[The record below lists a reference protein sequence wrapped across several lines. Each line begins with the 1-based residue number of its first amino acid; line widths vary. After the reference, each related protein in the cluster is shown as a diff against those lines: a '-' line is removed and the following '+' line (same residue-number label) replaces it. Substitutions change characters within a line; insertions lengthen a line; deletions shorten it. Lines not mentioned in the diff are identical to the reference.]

1 MWAKAARGG
10 CGRRGKEVM
19 CGIVGFA
26 SKKADYD
33 KQAVLKEMMDRIAH
47 RGPDGEGSYLDVWP
61 WVIAACPSSTCRAV
75 HSPCTTKTA
84 AWW

>member
-1 MWAKAARGG
+1 MRAKAARGG

-33 KQAVLKEMMDRIAH
+33 KQAVLKEMMDRM
-47 RGPDGEGSYLDVWP
+47 
-61 WVIAACPSSTCRAV
+61 T
-75 HSPCTTKTA
+75 SPKTA
-84 AWW
+84 APRNCGK